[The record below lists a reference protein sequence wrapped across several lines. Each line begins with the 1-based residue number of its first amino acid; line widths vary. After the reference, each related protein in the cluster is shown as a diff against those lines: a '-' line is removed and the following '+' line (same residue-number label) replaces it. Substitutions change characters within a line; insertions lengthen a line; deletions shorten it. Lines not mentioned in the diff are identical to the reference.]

1 MANCVEDVK
10 DAFPGANVLKGFSIY
25 GHEVRTEKKKV
36 DEEMVDRII
45 EETKEQQKSFKERM
59 YDKVTMPLWLLDI
72 FIVLLVAALA
82 AVLMVITLLVIE
94 KLSKKQSV

>member
-1 MANCVEDVK
+1 MLW
-10 DAFPGANVLKGFSIY
+10 PGGIFLSN
-25 GHEVRTEKKKV
+25 TEKKKV

-82 AVLMVITLLVIE
+82 AVLIFGRA
-94 KLSKKQSV
+94 

>member
-1 MANCVEDVK
+1 MQQALLCEKDSHVK
-10 DAFPGANVLKGFSIY
+10 QGLGGIFLSN
-25 GHEVRTEKKKV
+25 TEKKKV

-82 AVLMVITLLVIE
+82 AVLIFGRA
-94 KLSKKQSV
+94 

>member
-1 MANCVEDVK
+1 MN
-10 DAFPGANVLKGFSIY
+10 N
-25 GHEVRTEKKKV
+25 TEKKKV

-82 AVLMVITLLVIE
+82 AVLIFGRA
-94 KLSKKQSV
+94 

>member
-1 MANCVEDVK
+1 MQQVLFCENDSHVMLW
-10 DAFPGANVLKGFSIY
+10 PGGIFLSNM
-25 GHEVRTEKKKV
+25 EKKKV

-82 AVLMVITLLVIE
+82 AVLIFGRA
-94 KLSKKQSV
+94 

>member
-1 MANCVEDVK
+1 
-10 DAFPGANVLKGFSIY
+10 
-25 GHEVRTEKKKV
+25 
-36 DEEMVDRII
+36 MVDRII

-82 AVLMVITLLVIE
+82 AVLIFGRA
-94 KLSKKQSV
+94 